1 MHTARWSTM
10 FSSDPDNEPWAAG
23 VAPIWNAAV
32 AQKADIVLQG
42 HVHVYEEF
50 EKLDASGNYSAVG
63 AKLFTVGS
71 GGRGQVKPPLSNIDA
86 SKLVASRPSPIN
98 GVLKLG
104 LYAGS
109 YGYKFETAASSGSPA
124 SSKACNLP

>member
-1 MHTARWSTM
+1 M
-10 FSSDPDNEPWAAG
+10 FSSDADNEPWAAG
-23 VAPIWNAAV
+23 VAPIWNAAI
-32 AQKADIVLQG
+32 AQKADIVFQG

-50 EKLDASGNYSAVG
+50 EKLDANGNYSSIG

-71 GGRGQVKPPLSNIDA
+71 GGRGQVQPPVSNIDA
-86 SKLVASRPSPIN
+86 SKLVASHASPIN

-109 YGYKFETAASSGSPA
+109 YGYHFETAATSGAPA
-124 SSKACNLP
+124 SSKACNVP